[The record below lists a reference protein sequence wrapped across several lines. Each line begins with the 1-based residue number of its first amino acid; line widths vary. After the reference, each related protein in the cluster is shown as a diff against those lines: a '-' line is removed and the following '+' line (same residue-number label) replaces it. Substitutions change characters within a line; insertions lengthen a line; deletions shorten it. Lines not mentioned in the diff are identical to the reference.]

1 MSTGKILNEIKI
13 ARQGPNHCKEN
24 SSLGRLPNV
33 EYRTREYLTER
44 EVERLMKA
52 AGNTRTSR
60 QTSSQVRLVPLA
72 DSCSEQN

>member
-13 ARQGPNHCKEN
+13 ARQGPTTVKRTVF
-24 SSLGRLPNV
+24 LGRLPNV

>member
-1 MSTGKILNEIKI
+1 MKSRSR
-13 ARQGPNHCKEN
+13 ARAPTTVKRTVP
-24 SSLGRLPNV
+24 LGRLPNV